1 MEPVSE
7 PEPDDKL
14 INENI
19 ECENVNADWSLEQI
33 INHCLRGGAAV
44 SVQGDI
50 GRGNYG
56 IVYKG
61 VYNTHKVAIKHIHK
75 IKQDNTQEYD
85 FTRKMSD
92 ANVGPK
98 LYHGFYF
105 KVNGK
110 LNQVLITE
118 LFDIGC
124 FDIIVADEYSLE
136 LKVNIVHQ
144 MIYLI
149 KQMLKNGLVCLD
161 IKLDNFVYRKEGNTV
176 KMIDF
181 GEFCSVC
188 PSERR
193 YCLGMYCYI
202 LILQLKYSIM
212 LILIYFFDGSSEQF
226 QEILSINQIFLTDKC
241 MPQRQDYSN
250 IVSYLN
256 RSQILNMSFT
266 HNTFNMFTN
275 HRHETNIN
283 ENGTV
288 NYTVEDIRSV
298 VTMQPMRVH
307 SQTVNEKLNQF
318 LNVIHDRKESTS
330 SRSP

>member
-1 MEPVSE
+1 MSDKE
-7 PEPDDKL
+7 PEIEPEADDKL

-19 ECENVNADWSLEQI
+19 GCENVNADWSLQQI
-33 INHCLRGGAAV
+33 INLCLHSSAV
-44 SVQGDI
+44 TVQDEI
-50 GRGNYG
+50 GKGNYG

-75 IKQDNTQEYD
+75 IKNDNTEEYD

-92 ANVGPK
+92 AGVGPK

-105 KVNGK
+105 RVNGK

-124 FDIIVADEYSLE
+124 FDIVVADEYSLE

-161 IKLDNFVYRKEGNTV
+161 IKLDNFVYRKEGNIV

-193 YCLGMYCYI
+193 DCLGMYCYI

-212 LILIYFFDGSSEQF
+212 LILIYFFDRKNEQF
-226 QEILSINQIFLTDKC
+226 REIITINQIFLTDNC
-241 MPQRQDYSN
+241 MPQQDDYSN

-288 NYTVEDIRSV
+288 DYTVEDIRAV

-307 SQTVNEKLNQF
+307 SPTVNERLMQF
-318 LNVIHDRKESTS
+318 LNVIRDR
-330 SRSP
+330 R

>member
-7 PEPDDKL
+7 PEPDNKL

-19 ECENVNADWSLEQI
+19 ECENVNADWSLQQI
-33 INHCLRGGAAV
+33 INHCLHGKAAV
-44 SVQGDI
+44 SVQEEI
-50 GRGNYG
+50 GKGNYG

-75 IKQDNTQEYD
+75 IKNDNTEEYD

-92 ANVGPK
+92 ADVGPK

-105 KVNGK
+105 RINGK

-124 FDIIVADEYSLE
+124 FDIIVADEYNLE
-136 LKVNIVHQ
+136 LKVDIVRQ

-161 IKLDNFVYRKEGNTV
+161 IKLDNFVYGKEENIV

-181 GEFCSVC
+181 GEFCSAC

-193 YCLGMYCYI
+193 DCLGMYCYI

-212 LILIYFFDGSSEQF
+212 LILIYFFDRKNEQF
-226 QEILSINQIFLTDKC
+226 REIITINQIFLTDEC

-275 HRHETNIN
+275 HRQETNIN

-288 NYTVEDIRSV
+288 DYTVEDIRAV

-307 SQTVNEKLNQF
+307 SPTVNERLMQF
-318 LNVIHDRKESTS
+318 LNVIRDR
-330 SRSP
+330 R

>member
-14 INENI
+14 LNQNI
-19 ECENVNADWSLEQI
+19 ECKNVSADWTLQQI
-33 INHCLRGGAAV
+33 INHCVRGGAAV
-44 SVQGDI
+44 IIQEEI
-50 GRGNYG
+50 GKGNYG

-61 VYNTHKVAIKHIHK
+61 IYRSKAVAIKHIHK
-75 IKQDNTQEYD
+75 IKQDNTEEYD

-105 KVNGK
+105 RVNGK

-124 FDIIVADEYSLE
+124 FDIIVSDEYSVE
-136 LKVNIVHQ
+136 LKVNIVRQ

-149 KQMLKNGLVCLD
+149 KEMLKHGLVCLD
-161 IKLDNFVYRKEGNTV
+161 IKLDNFVYRFSDNTV

-181 GEFCSVC
+181 GEFCSTC

-193 YCLGMYCYI
+193 DCLGMYCYI
-202 LILQLKYSIM
+202 LLLQLKYSIM
-212 LILIYFFDGSSEQF
+212 LILIYFFDGTNEQF
-226 QEILSINQIFLTDKC
+226 REIIMINQIFLTDNC
-241 MPQRQDYSN
+241 MPQRGDYSN

-256 RSQILNMSFT
+256 RSQILNLSFT

-283 ENGTV
+283 EDGTV
-288 NYTVEDIRSV
+288 SYTVEDIRAIV
-298 VTMQPMRVH
+298 YMQPMRVH
-307 SQTVNEKLNQF
+307 SQTVNERLMQF
-318 LNVIHDRKESTS
+318 FNAIRARKESTS